1 MYKPNEINIKNPNM
15 STTSNLWE
23 ILFHDFKNKLSI
35 ISGLAQLS
43 MLKTES
49 DEIRIALSNINKIT
63 FDLENMLSKFFGYTQ
78 DQDEGVQKA
87 HLLYKIIYSSLEMVA
102 YRVNVLNALEN
113 KINLSLMLNSNVKVQ
128 CNEYELKQGL
138 LNILMNA
145 MDSMENLGG
154 VLHIEIFN
162 ANENV
167 HLIIK
172 DSGTGI
178 SKENLDKLFKYNF
191 TTKEKGTGL
200 GLKIAKN
207 SIEKFGGTINITS
220 EVGVGT
226 KVLITLPIYEEVSVN
241 EK

>member
-1 MYKPNEINIKNPNM
+1 MQAVSDVSEM
-15 STTSNLWE
+15 V
-23 ILFHDFKNKLSI
+23 FHDFKNKLAI
-35 ISGLAQLS
+35 ISGLAQLT

-49 DEIRIALSNINKIT
+49 DDVRIALSNIKKTT
-63 FDLENMLSKFFGYTQ
+63 FDLEEMLSKFCGYTQ
-78 DQDEGVQKA
+78 NKDENVQGS
-87 HLLYKIIYSSLEMVA
+87 HLLYKIIYSSLEMIA
-102 YRVNVLNALEN
+102 YRVNVLNAIGN
-113 KINLSLMLNSNVKVQ
+113 KINLSVMVNSNVKVW
-128 CNEYELKQGL
+128 CNEYELKQAF

-145 MDSMENLGG
+145 MDSMEDMGG

-162 ANENV
+162 ENENV

-178 SKENLDKLFKYNF
+178 SKENLDKLSKCNF

-207 SIEKFGGTINITS
+207 SVEKFGGTIKITS

-226 KVLITLPIYEEVSVN
+226 KVLIILPIYQDEMVEIL
-241 EK
+241 